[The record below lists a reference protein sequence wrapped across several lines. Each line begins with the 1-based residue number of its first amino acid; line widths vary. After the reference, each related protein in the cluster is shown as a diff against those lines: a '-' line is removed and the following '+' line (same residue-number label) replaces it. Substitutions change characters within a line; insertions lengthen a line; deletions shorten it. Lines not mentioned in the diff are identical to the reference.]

1 MKKKLSYRDKL
12 IELAY
17 IYNVKEIQ
25 DYVKR
30 RKNLTTGQI
39 ELILKKNKIIIPKEF
54 KTSFFKENFVKPI
67 SKFKSNVVNYKEEK
81 IKDKNR
87 FFRRVENYK
96 HDTSRKVNHG
106 LSSLWRGF
114 GNAGL
119 NFLNVLPKLGSTV
132 LKFFGDLF
140 TDVFN
145 SIYNQQIDQRSARNV
160 IIGFFVVAGVTTA
173 AFVGFNT
180 YKNYDLS
187 KNKLEIKKPE
197 LKTKKEVKKPE
208 KELKKETKKPEVKPK
223 KEVKKP
229 EKELKKETKKPEVKP
244 KKEVKKPEKELKKET
259 KKPEVKP
266 KKEVKK
272 PEKELKKETKK
283 PELKVKRN
291 NVAEVILPDLNL
303 KTETVIQLFKDVD
316 YDLRKVRNEKLVKP
330 IYFTQFP
337 RDLDNLQSVQLKKE
351 TFIKIVLPLIVAENE
366 KILDDREKLKV
377 LIEKKFTSDVEK
389 QWLRQK
395 LLEYKVKKGNL
406 DELLVRMDMIPVSI
420 ALAQAA
426 KESGWGTSRF
436 ALEGNAIFGQ
446 WTWDGQGIAPLKRD
460 GDKNHKILKFPILRA
475 SVKAYKN
482 NLNTHKSYLKFRE
495 KRKSLRGKDKNITG
509 LALTDTLK
517 NYAQTG
523 SEYTKILNQIITQNR
538 LSDFEPV
545 RLVNSVKQV
554 ELNS

>member
-12 IELAY
+12 LELAY

-25 DYVKR
+25 DYTKN

-39 ELILKKNKIIIPKEF
+39 ELILKKNKIIIPKDF
-54 KTSFFKENFVKPI
+54 KTNFFKENFIKPV
-67 SKFKSNVVNYKEEK
+67 SKIKSNIVDYKEEK

-87 FFRRVENYK
+87 FLRKVENYK
-96 HDTSRKVNHG
+96 HDTTRKFSHGVNNLWKG
-106 LSSLWRGF
+106 L
-114 GNAGL
+114 GNAGI
-119 NFLNVLPKLGSTV
+119 NFLNIIPKLGSTV
-132 LKFFGDLF
+132 ASFFGNLF

-145 SIYNQQIDQRSARNV
+145 SIYNQQIDQKSARNV
-160 IIGFFVVAGVTTA
+160 IVGFFVVVGITTA
-173 AFVGFNT
+173 IVAGFNT
-180 YKNYDLS
+180 YKSYETSS
-187 KNKLEIKKPE
+187 KKVEEKKSEVKIKKEVKKTETSIKKEKKEPEAKAKPKLKVKKDEKKPE
-197 LKTKKEVKKPE
+197 LKVKKDE
-208 KELKKETKKPEVKPK
+208 
-223 KEVKKP
+223 
-229 EKELKKETKKPEVKP
+229 
-244 KKEVKKPEKELKKET
+244 
-259 KKPEVKP
+259 
-266 KKEVKK
+266 
-272 PEKELKKETKK
+272 KK

-316 YDLRKVRNEKLVKP
+316 YDLRTVRNEKLVKP

-337 RDLDNLQSVQLKKE
+337 RDLENLKSVQLKKE

-377 LIEKKFTSDVEK
+377 LIDKKFTSDTEK

-395 LLEYKVKKGNL
+395 LLEYKVKKSDL
-406 DELLVRMDMIPVSI
+406 KELMFRMDMIPVSI

-460 GDKNHKILKFPILRA
+460 GNKSHKILKFPILRA

-482 NLNTHKSYLKFRE
+482 NLNTHKSYFKFRE
-495 KRKSLRGKDKNITG
+495 KRKQLREKNKNITG
-509 LALTDTLK
+509 LALTGTLK

-538 LSDFEPV
+538 LSDFELV
-545 RLVNSVKQV
+545 KLVNSVKQI

>member
-12 IELAY
+12 LELAY

-25 DYVKR
+25 DYTKN

-39 ELILKKNKIIIPKEF
+39 ELILKKNKIIIPKDF
-54 KTSFFKENFVKPI
+54 KTNFFKENFIKPV
-67 SKFKSNVVNYKEEK
+67 SKIKNNITEFKEEK

-87 FFRRVENYK
+87 FLRRVENYK
-96 HDTSRKVNHG
+96 YDTSRKFTHSLN
-106 LSSLWRGF
+106 SLWKIF
-114 GNAGL
+114 GNVGI
-119 NFLNVLPKLGSTV
+119 NFLNILPKLGSTV
-132 LKFFGDLF
+132 SKFFGNLF

-145 SIYNQQIDQRSARNV
+145 SIYNQQIDQKSARNV
-160 IIGFFVVAGVTTA
+160 IVGFFVVVVVTSAIFAGVNA
-173 AFVGFNT
+173 
-180 YKNYDLS
+180 YKNFDFTQ
-187 KNKLEIKKPE
+187 KKIETKKPE
-197 LKTKKEVKKPE
+197 AKV
-208 KELKKETKKPEVKPK
+208 KKETKKPETV
-223 KEVKKP
+223 V
-229 EKELKKETKKPEVKP
+229 KKETKKPEI
-244 KKEVKKPEKELKKET
+244 
-259 KKPEVKP
+259 
-266 KKEVKK
+266 
-272 PEKELKKETKK
+272 
-283 PELKVKRN
+283 KVKRN

-316 YDLRKVRNEKLVKP
+316 YDLRTVRNEKLVKP

-366 KILDDREKLKV
+366 KILDDREKL
-377 LIEKKFTSDVEK
+377 LILMEKKFTSDTEK

-395 LLEYKVKKGNL
+395 LLEYKVKKSDL
-406 DELLVRMDMIPVSI
+406 KELLFRMDMIPVSI

-495 KRKSLRGKDKNITG
+495 KRKQLREKNKNITG
-509 LALTDTLK
+509 LALTDTLR

-554 ELNS
+554 ELKS

>member
-12 IELAY
+12 LELAY

-25 DYVKR
+25 EYTKR
-30 RKNLTTGQI
+30 RKNLTVGQI

-54 KTSFFKENFVKPI
+54 KTNFFKENFVKPV
-67 SKFKSNVVNYKEEK
+67 SKLKTNIIDYKEEK

-96 HDTSRKVNHG
+96 HDTSRRFNHG
-106 LSSLWRGF
+106 LNNIWKGI
-114 GNAGL
+114 GNAGI
-119 NFLNVLPKLGSTV
+119 NFLNVLPKLGNTV
-132 LKFFGDLF
+132 AQFFGSLF

-145 SIYNQQIDQRSARNV
+145 SIYNQQIDQKSARKV
-160 IIGFFVVAGVTTA
+160 ILGFFVVAGVTTA
-173 AFVGFNT
+173 FVVGFNN
-180 YKNYDLS
+180 YKNFDFFE
-187 KNKLEIKKPE
+187 KKIETKKPDIKEKKEIKKPE
-197 LKTKKEVKKPE
+197 LKIKEKVNKPE
-208 KELKKETKKPEVKPK
+208 LKAKEKA
-223 KEVKKP
+223 
-229 EKELKKETKKPEVKP
+229 
-244 KKEVKKPEKELKKET
+244 
-259 KKPEVKP
+259 
-266 KKEVKK
+266 
-272 PEKELKKETKK
+272 KK

-337 RDLDNLQSVQLKKE
+337 RDLENLESVKLKKE

-366 KILDDREKLKV
+366 KILDDREKLKA
-377 LIEKKFTSDVEK
+377 LSEKKFTSDLEK

-395 LLEYKVKKGNL
+395 LLEYKVKKGDLNML
-406 DELLVRMDMIPVSI
+406 MTRMDMIPVSI

-482 NLNTHKSYLKFRE
+482 NLNTHKSYQKFRD
-495 KRKSLRGKDKNITG
+495 KRKQLRDKNKRITG
-509 LALTDTLK
+509 LSLTETLK

-523 SEYTKILNQIITQNR
+523 SEYTKILNQIITQNK
-538 LSDFEPV
+538 LSDFERV
-545 RLVNSVKQV
+545 KLFNSVKQV

>member
-106 LSSLWRGF
+106 INSLWRGF

-197 LKTKKEVKKPE
+197 
-208 KELKKETKKPEVKPK
+208 VKPK

-229 EKELKKETKKPEVKP
+229 EKELK
-244 KKEVKKPEKELKKET
+244 
-259 KKPEVKP
+259 
-266 KKEVKK
+266 
-272 PEKELKKETKK
+272 
-283 PELKVKRN
+283 
-291 NVAEVILPDLNL
+291 
-303 KTETVIQLFKDVD
+303 
-316 YDLRKVRNEKLVKP
+316 
-330 IYFTQFP
+330 
-337 RDLDNLQSVQLKKE
+337 
-351 TFIKIVLPLIVAENE
+351 
-366 KILDDREKLKV
+366 
-377 LIEKKFTSDVEK
+377 
-389 QWLRQK
+389 
-395 LLEYKVKKGNL
+395 
-406 DELLVRMDMIPVSI
+406 
-420 ALAQAA
+420 
-426 KESGWGTSRF
+426 
-436 ALEGNAIFGQ
+436 
-446 WTWDGQGIAPLKRD
+446 
-460 GDKNHKILKFPILRA
+460 
-475 SVKAYKN
+475 
-482 NLNTHKSYLKFRE
+482 
-495 KRKSLRGKDKNITG
+495 
-509 LALTDTLK
+509 
-517 NYAQTG
+517 
-523 SEYTKILNQIITQNR
+523 
-538 LSDFEPV
+538 
-545 RLVNSVKQV
+545 
-554 ELNS
+554 

>member
-12 IELAY
+12 LELAY

-25 DYVKR
+25 EYTKR

-39 ELILKKNKIIIPKEF
+39 ELILKKNKIVIPKDF
-54 KTSFFKENFVKPI
+54 KTSFFKENFSKPI
-67 SKFKSNVVNYKEEK
+67 SKLKSNIVEYKEEK

-87 FFRRVENYK
+87 FFRRIENYK

-106 LSSLWRGF
+106 LNNIWRGL
-114 GNAGL
+114 GAAGL
-119 NFLNVLPKLGSTV
+119 NFLNIIPKLGTTIAN
-132 LKFFGDLF
+132 FFGELF
-140 TDVFN
+140 TDIFN
-145 SIYNQQIDQRSARNV
+145 SIYNQQIDQKSARNV
-160 IIGFFVVAGVTTA
+160 IIGFFVIVGITTA
-173 AFVGFNT
+173 LVGGFNA
-180 YKNYDLS
+180 YKNYDFS
-187 KNKLEIKKPE
+187 EKKIETKKPE
-197 LKTKKEVKKPE
+197 PKIKKDVKKPDIKLK
-208 KELKKETKKPEVKPK
+208 KEQKKQDLKVEKKETKKDLKAK
-223 KEVKKP
+223 KEEKKQD
-229 EKELKKETKKPEVKP
+229 
-244 KKEVKKPEKELKKET
+244 
-259 KKPEVKP
+259 
-266 KKEVKK
+266 
-272 PEKELKKETKK
+272 
-283 PELKVKRN
+283 LKVKKN
-291 NVAEVILPDLNL
+291 SVAEVILPDLNL
-303 KTETVIQLFKDVD
+303 KTATVIQLFKDVD
-316 YDLRKVRNEKLVKP
+316 YDLRKVRDEKLVKP
-330 IYFTQFP
+330 IYFTQLP

-377 LIEKKFTSDVEK
+377 LKAKKFTTELEK

-395 LLEYKVKKGNL
+395 LLEYKVKKGDL
-406 DELLVRMDMIPVSI
+406 DQLMVRMDIIPASI

-482 NLNTHKSYLKFRE
+482 NLNTHKSYFKFRE
-495 KRKSLRGKDKNITG
+495 KRKKFRDKKTTITG
-509 LALTDTLK
+509 LALSDTLK

-523 SEYTKILNQIITQNR
+523 SEYTKTLNQIITQNS
-538 LSDFEPV
+538 LTDFEPV

>member
-25 DYVKR
+25 DYTKR

-39 ELILKKNKIIIPKEF
+39 ELILKKNKIVIPKDF
-54 KTSFFKENFVKPI
+54 KTSFFKENFTKPI
-67 SKFKSNVVNYKEEK
+67 SKFKTSIIGYKEEK

-96 HDTSRKVNHG
+96 YDTSRKINHG
-106 LSSLWRGF
+106 INNLWKGV
-114 GNAGL
+114 GNTGI
-119 NFLNVLPKLGSTV
+119 NFLNILPTLGVTIA
-132 LKFFGDLF
+132 KFFGDLF

-145 SIYNQQIDQRSARNV
+145 SIYNQQIDQKSARNV
-160 IIGFFVVAGVTTA
+160 IIGFFVVAGITTA
-173 AFVGFNT
+173 IFAGVSA
-180 YKNYDLS
+180 YKNYDFS
-187 KNKLEIKKPE
+187 EKKI
-197 LKTKKEVKKPE
+197 
-208 KELKKETKKPEVKPK
+208 ETKKPEK
-223 KEVKKP
+223 KEKQVI
-229 EKELKKETKKPEVKP
+229 KKPEVK
-244 KKEVKKPEKELKKET
+244 EQKET
-259 KKPEVKP
+259 KPPEIKV
-266 KKEVKK
+266 KKEA
-272 PEKELKKETKK
+272 KK

-316 YDLRKVRNEKLVKP
+316 YDLRTVRNEKLVKP

-366 KILDDREKLKV
+366 KILDDRLKLKT
-377 LIEKKFTSDVEK
+377 LIEKKFTTDTEK

-406 DELLVRMDMIPVSI
+406 EELLFRMDMIPVSI

-482 NLNTHKSYLKFRE
+482 NLNTHKSYSKFRE
-495 KRKSLRGKDKNITG
+495 KRKQLRDKKKSITG
-509 LALTDTLK
+509 LSLTETLK

-538 LSDFEPV
+538 LSDFERV
-545 RLVNSVKQV
+545 RLVNSVKQI